1 MIIALIV
8 MYLLI
13 AFCTWIGFLYYEYR
27 QHAVGPIDFYVEC
40 HSDDIR
46 MYFIVGIL
54 WPISLIMV
62 CVMNVMPALLI
73 RILIFVDHFSIKRQ
87 NNRKGKG

>member
-13 AFCTWIGFLYYEYR
+13 AFCTWIGFLYYEYQ
-27 QHAVGPIDFYVEC
+27 QHAIGQIEFYVEC

-62 CVMNVMPALLI
+62 VMNVMPALLI
-73 RILIFVDHFSIKRQ
+73 RILIFVDHFFNK
-87 NNRKGKG
+87 KTK

>member
-13 AFCTWIGFLYYEYR
+13 AFCTWVGFVYYEYQ

-46 MYFIVGIL
+46 MYFIVGTL
-54 WPISLIMV
+54 WPISLIIV
-62 CVMNVMPALLI
+62 CVMNVMPALFI
-73 RILIFVDHFSIKRQ
+73 RILIFVDHFFNK
-87 NNRKGKG
+87 KTK